1 MSYKKLQLALI
12 YSIATLGIILLRNF
26 DPASPNTVYPPSL
39 SREWGGFYCAGCGML
54 RALHQL
60 LNGNLHAALKLNPL
74 LTISLP
80 YFFYLL
86 LPYQLKYFHQ
96 IHLYTIRH
104 KSRHIVAIAIISLIY
119 TILRNISIPAL
130 SWLIP
135 PS

>member
-1 MSYKKLQLALI
+1 MSYRKIQLASIYFTCTLALI
-12 YSIATLGIILLRNF
+12 LLCYF
-26 DPASPNTVYPPSL
+26 DPASPNTLYPPSL
-39 SREWGGFYCAGCGML
+39 SREWGGFYCAGCGMF

-74 LTISLP
+74 LITSLP

-104 KSRHIVAIAIISLIY
+104 KNRHILSIAIISLIY
-119 TILRNISIPAL
+119 TILRNTSIPAL